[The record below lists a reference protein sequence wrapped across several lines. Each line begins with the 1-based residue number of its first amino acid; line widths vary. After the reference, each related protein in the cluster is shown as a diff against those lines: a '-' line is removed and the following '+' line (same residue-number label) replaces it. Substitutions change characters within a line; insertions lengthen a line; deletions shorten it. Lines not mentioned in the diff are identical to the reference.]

1 MKTLDETSHAPQKK
15 GEALMFLLSLE
26 SPLKQRRPADAA
38 ACFIEKHVDLLIAT
52 QSEARLSRATQSH
65 HL

>member
-1 MKTLDETSHAPQKK
+1 
-15 GEALMFLLSLE
+15 MFLLSLE